1 MTKLLVALLFAV
13 ALMFGLSTGSSTTYA
28 CNDEAA
34 QAADVTGAVQLAE
47 NEDADDDDDDD
58 DDDGDDG
65 AGDEG

>member
-1 MTKLLVALLFAV
+1 
-13 ALMFGLSTGSSTTYA
+13 LSTGSSTTYA

-34 QAADVTGAVQLAE
+34 QAVDVTGAVQLAE
-47 NEDADDDDDDD
+47 NEDADDDDGDDD